1 VTKTVFVDA
10 NVFLR
15 FFTMDDEGQG
25 EMAEALFRKAAKGEV
40 RLIVGPP
47 VLFEVAWTLKSAY
60 RVSRE
65 QIIDTI
71 LRIIGMDGLSVTDG
85 DIALNA
91 LNLAASTGQDF
102 ADAYMASTANSHK
115 AEVATFNT
123 KHFDRLGV
131 HLYKMQDL

>member
-1 VTKTVFVDA
+1 
-10 NVFLR
+10 
-15 FFTMDDEGQG
+15 
-25 EMAEALFRKAAKGEV
+25 MAEALFRKAAKGEV